1 MGTVNKI
8 NVNGQVVDISNS
20 CIEITDNITANDVSY
35 DASTQYDENT
45 IGNELNRLTE
55 NLEIID
61 NSLTEEEITITS
73 NDESE
78 TYLKINTNGI
88 YTKGIYDLNGNSL
101 FSDNSDNSDSDSKYF
116 IKGQFYKKET
126 TKPIGIIAAGQSNID
141 GRNSYSDLPNDFIT
155 NNNKIHICKNIN
167 GTFNDF
173 SISETEKWG
182 FDYIVYNYLTN
193 ESYGNQNDLYVM
205 KYSMGGTSI
214 DKDGATDY
222 HWTADYEELN
232 DIKYSLLST
241 LEKII
246 RNASENNQSFDIKAI
261 LWHQGEGD
269 SDKKYVAEKY
279 YNNLKNM
286 LSYIR
291 GIVGNPKLHFFC
303 GNISQ
308 NNKTNLYKDI
318 INSAL
323 ESLNQSDPY
332 FHCIDMSDAP
342 LQDSWHFT
350 ASASEYFGKKV
361 YDAMIDANI
370 IQGDKLNPIKNW

>member
-20 CIEITDNITANDVSY
+20 GIEIPDNITANDVSY
-35 DASTQYDENT
+35 DSSTQYDENT

-61 NSLTEEEITITS
+61 TSLTEEEITITS

-101 FSDNSDNSDSDSKYF
+101 FSDNSGNSDSDSKYF

-269 SDKKYVAEKY
+269 SDTKYVA
-279 YNNLKNM
+279 
-286 LSYIR
+286 
-291 GIVGNPKLHFFC
+291 
-303 GNISQ
+303 
-308 NNKTNLYKDI
+308 
-318 INSAL
+318 
-323 ESLNQSDPY
+323 
-332 FHCIDMSDAP
+332 
-342 LQDSWHFT
+342 
-350 ASASEYFGKKV
+350 
-361 YDAMIDANI
+361 
-370 IQGDKLNPIKNW
+370 